1 MQRGIKK
8 ESNHPTIERQTWILL
23 ICMCT
28 FSFSLFL
35 FLQGCRNLCNIISSY
50 THIILVCVTLTF
62 LSWLK
67 IFLNIMFSGRQD
79 SSTTCATIDEM
90 TCVIW
95 HLSRQ
100 QCFIVINMMVMEVFM
115 QKCDVSG
122 YRFPEVELL
131 DQRIEILF
139 RFLIQKDQR
148 LSRMWF
154 HFVPGRLYKR
164 VPTSFQRPCAE
175 SLLLKKHY

>member
-1 MQRGIKK
+1 M
-8 ESNHPTIERQTWILL
+8 WILL
-23 ICMCT
+23 ICTCT

-67 IFLNIMFSGRQD
+67 IFLNIMFSGLQD

-100 QCFIVINMMVMEVFM
+100 QCFIVINMMVMEVFV
-115 QKCDVSG
+115 QNCDVSG

-154 HFVPGRLYKR
+154 HFVLWSA
-164 VPTSFQRPCAE
+164 VQE
-175 SLLLKKHY
+175 SAYLIPAAVCWIFAPKKTLLGCKVKGG